1 MLAELRKI
9 LPSPLKLIDGG
20 SIPLLRRLLRENFR
34 PQLTRYLQASF
45 FMVLSALSL
54 SAWAWLQKD
63 VVNEIFFNHNSGK
76 LVPLALGIT
85 ILPLIKGF
93 ASYGQDVLFGR
104 IGNRIVADVQR
115 RVYAHVL
122 RFGLDFFSA
131 RPSSELIM
139 RVSGGANAARD
150 VLNLLVLSLGRDLLT
165 LIALLVVMV
174 SQAPVLSV
182 VAVIIT
188 PLIIV
193 GMTRIVKRVR
203 QIANLE
209 FRLATR
215 VVELLQETS
224 QGARVI
230 KSFSLNDYMDR
241 QMNQA
246 TAAIEARSNKM
257 VVLQART
264 NPILEAI
271 GGVAMGLIVL
281 YCGWRTLHGTSQ
293 PGEFVAFSA
302 ALLLAYEP
310 AKRLARLRVTL
321 EGGLVGLRMLY
332 ELLDRQE
339 SPTEA
344 EDAPPLDFKEGA
356 IEFRNVR
363 FAYRPGVSVLKDV
376 TFRIASNSKVALV
389 GPSGAGKTTVLTL
402 IPRLYDAS
410 GGQILIDGQDVR
422 SVSSSSLRKHLA
434 VVNQDTY
441 LFSGSIRDNI
451 RIGRPEAT
459 DEEVESAARD
469 ALAHDFILELA
480 EGYDTSV
487 GENGVRLSGG
497 QRQRISIARAILKA
511 APILLL
517 DEATSSL
524 DSQSEKIVQV
534 ALDRLMKDK
543 TTVVVAHRLSTV
555 INADRIFVVDDG
567 AIVEEGT
574 HHELLANGGLYRR
587 LFEHQFA
594 DLPRDAFVRPVEA
607 AE

>member
-1 MLAELRKI
+1 VI
-9 LPSPLKLIDGG
+9 L
-20 SIPLLRRLLRENFR
+20 
-34 PQLTRYLQASF
+34 
-45 FMVLSALSL
+45 
-54 SAWAWLQKD
+54 
-63 VVNEIFFNHNSGK
+63 
-76 LVPLALGIT
+76 
-85 ILPLIKGF
+85 
-93 ASYGQDVLFGR
+93 
-104 IGNRIVADVQR
+104 
-115 RVYAHVL
+115 
-122 RFGLDFFSA
+122 
-131 RPSSELIM
+131 
-139 RVSGGANAARD
+139 VSG
-150 VLNLLVLSLGRDLLT
+150 
-165 LIALLVVMV
+165 
-174 SQAPVLSV
+174 
-182 VAVIIT
+182 
-188 PLIIV
+188 
-193 GMTRIVKRVR
+193 
-203 QIANLE
+203 
-209 FRLATR
+209 
-215 VVELLQETS
+215 
-224 QGARVI
+224 
-230 KSFSLNDYMDR
+230 Y
-241 QMNQA
+241 
-246 TAAIEARSNKM
+246 
-257 VVLQART
+257 
-264 NPILEAI
+264 
-271 GGVAMGLIVL
+271 LIVQ
-281 YCGWRTLHGTSQ
+281 GGHT
-293 PGEFVAFSA
+293 PGSVMAFIT

-321 EGGLVGLRMLY
+321 EGSLVGLRMLY
-332 ELLDRQE
+332 ELLDRTE
-339 SPTEA
+339 SPTER

-441 LFSGSIRDNI
+441 LFGGSIRDNI

-459 DEEVESAARD
+459 DAEVESAARD

-480 EGYDTSV
+480 SGYDTDV

-574 HHELLANGGLYRR
+574 HRELLAKGGLYRN